1 MTSILRENL
10 LSPPILAFGFGLL
23 AAVGGPR
30 PLSHLRLPTWLS
42 KGLSLSLLAAIGLK
56 GGVALAESQPHEL
69 WLPAMA
75 ALALGCTTPVLAF
88 TVLRRLGRLP
98 REDAAAVAA
107 HYGSV
112 SVVTF
117 TAGLAFVRLAGLP
130 YEGFMPTLLAL
141 LEAPGIL
148 VALLLARG
156 GAQAS
161 LRRTALDLVFGPSFL
176 ALGSGIAVGLAAGLA
191 SSRSPIPSGFNAAFL
206 ALLTVFLLGMGVLAG
221 RHLRRARSVGP
232 ALLGFALAAPLVNG
246 ALGVLLGRA
255 AGLSIAGTM
264 LLGVL
269 GASASYIAAP
279 AAVRLALPQV
289 DPARYLTP
297 ALGVTFPFNLT
308 VGMPVYLFLAR
319 LVH

>member
-1 MTSILRENL
+1 MIGIVVENL
-10 LSPPILAFGFGLL
+10 LSPPILAFGLGLGVALSGARL
-23 AAVGGPR
+23 APR
-30 PLSHLRLPTWLS
+30 LSAPAWLS
-42 KGLSLSLLAAIGLK
+42 TSLSFSLLAAIGLK
-56 GGVALAESQPHEL
+56 GGLALAQTRPHEL
-69 WLPAMA
+69 WLPAAA
-75 ALALGCTTPVLAF
+75 ALTLGCTTPVLAF
-88 TVLRRLGRLP
+88 AALRHLGAFP

-130 YEGFMPTLLAL
+130 HEGFMPSLLAL

-148 VALLLARG
+148 VALLLAG
-156 GAQAS
+156 GAGQAS
-161 LRRTALDLVFGPSFL
+161 WHRALLDLVSGRTFL
-176 ALGSGIAVGLAAGLA
+176 ALGSGIAIGIAAGLDG
-191 SSRSPIPSGFNAAFL
+191 RTLPSGFDVVFF
-206 ALLTVFLLGMGVLAG
+206 ALLTLFLLDMGILAG
-221 RHLRRARSVGP
+221 RHVRRARSVGP
-232 ALLGFALAAPLVNG
+232 ILLGFAIVAPLVNG
-246 ALGVLLGRA
+246 LFGVLLGRA
-255 AGLSIAGTM
+255 AGLSVGGTA
-264 LLGVL
+264 LFGVL

-308 VGMPVYLFLAR
+308 VGIPTYLFLAR

>member
-1 MTSILRENL
+1 MTHILRENL
-10 LSPPILAFGFGLL
+10 LSPPILAFGIGLL
-23 AAVGGPR
+23 AAASGLR
-30 PLSHLRLPTWLS
+30 PVAHVQLPTWLS
-42 KGLSLSLLAAIGLK
+42 KALSLSLLGTIGLK
-56 GGVALAESQPHEL
+56 GGMALAESHLREL
-69 WLPAMA
+69 WLPSVA
-75 ALALGCTTPVLAF
+75 ALTLGCTTPVLAF
-88 TVLRRLGRLP
+88 TALRRLARLP
-98 REDAAAVAA
+98 REDAAAVSA

-156 GAQAS
+156 AGRLS
-161 LRRTALDLVFGPSFL
+161 LRQAALDVASGPSFL
-176 ALGSGIAVGLAAGLA
+176 ALGSGIAVGLAAGPLGGSA
-191 SSRSPIPSGFNAAFL
+191 TPPGFNTVFL
-206 ALLTVFLLGMGVLAG
+206 TLLTVFLLEMGVLAG
-221 RHLRRARSVGP
+221 RHLRRARTVGP
-232 ALLGFALAAPLVNG
+232 VLLGFALVAPLVNG
-246 ALGVLLGRA
+246 GLGVLLGKA

-297 ALGVTFPFNLT
+297 VLGVTFPFNLT
-308 VGMPVYLFLAR
+308 IGLPVYLFLAR

>member
-1 MTSILRENL
+1 MTHILRENL
-10 LSPPILAFGFGLL
+10 LSPPIIAFGIGLL

-30 PLSHLRLPTWLS
+30 ALSHMQLPTWLS
-42 KGLSLSLLAAIGLK
+42 KGLSLSLLGAIGLK
-56 GGVALAESQPHEL
+56 GGMALAESQPHEL
-69 WLPAMA
+69 WLPAVA

-88 TVLRRLGRLP
+88 TALRRLGRLP

-156 GAQAS
+156 AGQAS
-161 LRRTALDLVFGPSFL
+161 LRRTALDVVFGPSFL
-176 ALGSGIAVGLAAGLA
+176 ALGSGIAVGLAAGLV
-191 SSRSPIPSGFNAAFL
+191 SRSAMPPSFNAVFL
-206 ALLTVFLLGMGVLAG
+206 SLLTVFLLEMGVLAG

-232 ALLGFALAAPLVNG
+232 VLLGFALAAPLVNG

-308 VGMPVYLFLAR
+308 IGMPVYLFLAR